1 MAKYSID
8 LIKEAIARKG
18 IRSLVLF
25 TKLKALYVS
34 GHIKDF
40 NGTIKHTRFGYAT
53 RKPFIA
59 DLKRLHDMGFL
70 KAKDRRVKHGIV
82 TDVVLLGVRTIRKKL
97 INKTRRSTLLVFD
110 PESKILREQF
120 QAAVV
125 QDMLCKQAY
134 KAARSSKNNGE
145 AILLI
150 EQHQSMGPLPLSN
163 LAQSYLPKVSFKT
176 LARKLG
182 YYSQA
187 TAYKVMERLCELG
200 YLKKYNQLKPVIRGM
215 RFKEWTNVKVECN
228 VYEVLNSILPRKTEF
243 MKLA

>member
-1 MAKYSID
+1 
-8 LIKEAIARKG
+8 
-18 IRSLVLF
+18 
-25 TKLKALYVS
+25 
-34 GHIKDF
+34 
-40 NGTIKHTRFGYAT
+40 
-53 RKPFIA
+53 
-59 DLKRLHDMGFL
+59 MGFL